1 MEDFGLEF
9 APRRQC
15 SRGPSVAATRRDYQG
30 SQPEPGAFS
39 LRLAMHDLGVRIFE
53 RFAGRPSSS
62 GTVKNQGGCVQA
74 RARVS
79 DKHTEMRDRK
89 RKIRNKMECDTE
101 SRDLLDNHTA
111 EPLFTFRGRRC
122 RSGAAPANAGWQ
134 ISEAGSPRAFR
145 QPAQLSS
152 F

>member
-1 MEDFGLEF
+1 M
-9 APRRQC
+9 
-15 SRGPSVAATRRDYQG
+15 
-30 SQPEPGAFS
+30 
-39 LRLAMHDLGVRIFE
+39 
-53 RFAGRPSSS
+53 
-62 GTVKNQGGCVQA
+62 QA
-74 RARVS
+74 KARVS
-79 DKHTEMRDRK
+79 DKQTQMRDRK
-89 RKIRNKMECDTE
+89 RKIRNKMKCDTE

-111 EPLFTFRGRRC
+111 ELLFTFRGRRW